1 MARIIIVDDDKAFRE
16 MLSEVLINSGHE
28 ILDASDGN
36 VGMEVLILN
45 PVDVAIVDM
54 LMPFRN
60 GFETI
65 RDIKN
70 LFPSIKI
77 IAISGSSLDEDLQTA
92 KTIGA
97 DYTLSKPFKPT
108 DLVSVIKDLLS

>member
-1 MARIIIVDDDKAFRE
+1 MARIIIVDDDEAFRE
-16 MLSEVLINSGHE
+16 VLSEVLINNGHE

-45 PVDVAIVDM
+45 PVDVAVVDM
-54 LMPFRN
+54 LMPGRN

-70 LFPSIKI
+70 LFPKTKI
-77 IAISGSSLDEDLQTA
+77 IAISGSSLDDDLQTA

-97 DYTLSKPFKPT
+97 DHTLSKPFKPT
-108 DLVSVIKDLLS
+108 DLVSIIDELLA